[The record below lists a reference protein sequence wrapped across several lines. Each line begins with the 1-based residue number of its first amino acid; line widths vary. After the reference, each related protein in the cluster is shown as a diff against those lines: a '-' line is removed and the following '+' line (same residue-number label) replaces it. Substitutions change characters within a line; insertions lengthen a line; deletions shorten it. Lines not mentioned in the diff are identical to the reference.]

1 MRGMEP
7 RKSIRG
13 AVPEPDSGRETNSTG
28 TLGKALHHIRHA
40 LRDGRERFQHG
51 IVLPDFELEGHHVL
65 GADFVLAQH
74 LGHLGLQILA
84 LAADRIQAAVEQLID
99 VQSRRSTR
107 AVDIHGKL
115 TLVRN
120 PFTSPCCP

>member
-1 MRGMEP
+1 M
-7 RKSIRG
+7 S
-13 AVPEPDSGRETNSTG
+13 
-28 TLGKALHHIRHA
+28 
-40 LRDGRERFQHG
+40 
-51 IVLPDFELEGHHVL
+51 
-65 GADFVLAQH
+65 DFVLAQH
-74 LGHLGLQILA
+74 LGHLGLQVLA

-107 AVDIHGKL
+107 TVDIHGKL